1 MGLLQECPACKKR
14 FSLARESCGCGF
26 KMKKFS
32 GKTYWIEFYEF
43 GRRKRERIGPNKE
56 AAQQRLRDV
65 LKARTEERYIE
76 KDPAARLSL
85 GELCAWYLDLPE
97 VRAKDSFERDRQ
109 LIAHLKRLLGSETKI
124 KNITAGKVESY
135 QQKRLEEPSRQNKKE
150 SLLDQKPEP
159 IKMTAPATVNR
170 EISCLKTIFN
180 RAVRHRR
187 LLHNQ
192 IGRVKRLYEEN
203 IRERILTPEE
213 FERLLAACPLHI
225 RPIVEIAFL
234 MGLRRGE
241 IVTLTWPEVDL
252 QKGFIRLPAGMT
264 KTNHGRSV
272 PIHPR
277 VKKTLESLPRGLHTD
292 RLFLLDGKAF
302 EEFKKSFRTACN
314 HAGLT
319 DFVFHDLRHCAL
331 NNLRL
336 AGNDYFKVMA
346 VSGHKTM
353 SCFKRY
359 NLVTEQ
365 ELAAIKWTPEGG
377 KTSLEATNMDTNE
390 KGATV
395 ESA

>member
-14 FSLARESCGCGF
+14 FSLARESCLCGF
-26 KMKKFS
+26 KMKKSS

-124 KNITAGKVESY
+124 KDITAGKVESY
-135 QQKRLEEPSRQNKKE
+135 QQKRLEEPSRLNKKGTTE
-150 SLLDQKPEP
+150 DKKPIP
-159 IKMTAPATVNR
+159 IKMTSPATVNR
-170 EISCLKTIFN
+170 EIACLKTIFN

-187 LLHNQ
+187 LLHSH
-192 IGRVKRLYEEN
+192 IGKVKKLYEDN
-203 IRERILTPEE
+203 IRKRILTPEE
-213 FERLLAACPLHI
+213 FEKLLVACPLHI
-225 RPIVEIAFL
+225 RPIVEIAYFI
-234 MGLRRGE
+234 GLRRGE
-241 IVTLTWPEVDL
+241 IINLTWPEVDL
-252 QKGFIRLPAGMT
+252 QRGFIRLPAGMT
-264 KTNHGRSV
+264 KTDQGRSV

-277 VKKTLESLPRGLHTD
+277 VKNTLEALPRGLHTD
-292 RLFLLDGKAF
+292 RLFLFDGKAF

-314 HAGLT
+314 RAGLI

-336 AGNDYFKVMA
+336 AGNDYFKIMA
-346 VSGHKTM
+346 VSGHRTM
-353 SCFKRY
+353 SCFRRY

-365 ELAAIKWTPEGG
+365 ELAGIKWTPEGE
-377 KTSLEATNMDTNE
+377 KTPPIATNMDTNE
-390 KGATV
+390 KGATAI
-395 ESA
+395 SA